1 MKNSDNKKEIT
12 FDSMPKALA
21 EVYDEVYQVKKQLS
35 ELLEKFEPKTPKEY
49 LTRSEVS
56 EMLKVDKS
64 TLWLWQQKGKLIPY
78 GLGNRVYYLR
88 TDIVNA
94 LILLGNKKGTN
105 NV

>member
-1 MKNSDNKKEIT
+1 MKNSDNKNT
-12 FDSMPKALA
+12 FENMPQALA
-21 EVYDEVYQVKKQLS
+21 KVYDEVYNVKNKLD

-94 LILLGNKKGTN
+94 LTLLGKKKGTN